1 MARNI
6 EVLRNYFLG
15 KDPQLKETMADNSL
29 RLIGIEGKH
38 FILRTELLARL
49 GELKNYVNDKDDELK
64 EYVDD
69 MDDEVKDYVD
79 DRDRELQGT
88 IDDVETGLGTEILN
102 RQTEDLA
109 LGNRISNEILDRAA
123 ADTSLQGQINSEI
136 GNRVSGDNALGNRI
150 SSLETWKNTTDFVLD
165 EDLIQA
171 LSDYYTKAEV
181 NQLISV
187 IPRFDIEVVQSL
199 PVQDISE
206 TTIYL
211 VPSSDPQTR
220 NDYDEFIYVSNQWEQ
235 IGSTAID
242 LSDYYTKTEVDTAL
256 SGKQNALTAGD
267 NIKITSNVI
276 DTKGTTVKYVTDP
289 VIWDMDDGV
298 YLVSGL
304 LDYDGEYSL
313 TLVRNQLLYVNSD
326 REDNPYFKYWTL
338 IDNNGMRPRIYAGRT
353 NGTTGTYKVMDIKDI
368 QDFTG
373 TDGQSDG
380 TSGLVPAPE
389 TTDDGKFLCADGTW
403 QEAGGGSTITYGT
416 TDLTPGV
423 SPLAEGSFYFQF
435 E

>member
-69 MDDEVKDYVD
+69 MDDEVKEYVD
-79 DRDRELQGT
+79 DRDRELQDA
-88 IDDVETGLGTEILN
+88 IDDVETDLGTEILN

-109 LGNRISNEILDRAA
+109 LGNRISSEILDRAA
-123 ADTSLQGQINSEI
+123 ADTSL
-136 GNRVSGDNALGNRI
+136 GNRI
-150 SSLETWKNTTDFVLD
+150 SSLEIWKNTTDFVLD
-165 EDLIQA
+165 EDLVQA

-220 NDYDEFIYVSNQWEQ
+220 NSYDEFIYVSNQWEQ

-256 SGKQNALTAGD
+256 FGKQNTLTAGD
-267 NIKITSNVI
+267 NIQITSNVI

-289 VIWDMDDGV
+289 VVWDLDDGV
-298 YLVSGL
+298 YLASGY
-304 LDYDGEYSL
+304 LDYDGGSRI

-326 REDNPYFKYWTL
+326 REDSPYFKYWTL

-373 TDGQSDG
+373 TDGQTDG
-380 TSGLVPAPE
+380 TSGLVPAPLS
-389 TTDDGKFLCADGTW
+389 TDNGKFLCADGTW
-403 QEAGGGSTITYGT
+403 QEAAGGSTITYGT
-416 TDLTPGV
+416 QDLTPGV
-423 SPLAEGSFYFQF
+423 SPLAEGEFYFVYS
-435 E
+435 

>member
-49 GELKNYVNDKDDELK
+49 GELKDYVNDKDDELK

-69 MDDEVKDYVD
+69 MDDEVKEYVD
-79 DRDRELQGT
+79 DRDRELQDA
-88 IDDVETGLGTEILN
+88 IDDVETDLGTEILN

-109 LGNRISNEILDRAA
+109 LGNRISSEILDRAA
-123 ADTSLQGQINSEI
+123 ADTSL
-136 GNRVSGDNALGNRI
+136 GNRI
-150 SSLETWKNTTDFVLD
+150 SSLEIWKNTTDFVLD
-165 EDLIQA
+165 EDLVQA

-187 IPRFDIEVVQSL
+187 IPRFDIEVVQIL

-220 NDYDEFIYVSNQWEQ
+220 NSYDEFIYVSNQWEQ

-267 NIKITSNVI
+267 NIQITSNVI
-276 DTKGTTVKYVTDP
+276 DTIGTTVKYVTDP
-289 VIWDMDDGV
+289 VVWDLDDGV
-298 YLVSGL
+298 YLASGY
-304 LDYDGEYSL
+304 LDYDGGSRI
-313 TLVRNQLLYVNSD
+313 TLVRNQLLHVSSD
-326 REDNPYFKYWTL
+326 IEDNPYFKYWTL
-338 IDNNGMRPRIYAGRT
+338 IDNNSIRPRIYAGRT
-353 NGTTGTYKVMDIKDI
+353 NGTTGIYKVMDIKDI

-373 TDGQSDG
+373 TDGQTDG

-389 TTDDGKFLCADGTW
+389 TTDTDKYLKSDGTW
-403 QEAGGGSTITYGT
+403 STVQAGTTITYGT

-423 SPLAEGSFYFQF
+423 SPLAEGEFYFCY